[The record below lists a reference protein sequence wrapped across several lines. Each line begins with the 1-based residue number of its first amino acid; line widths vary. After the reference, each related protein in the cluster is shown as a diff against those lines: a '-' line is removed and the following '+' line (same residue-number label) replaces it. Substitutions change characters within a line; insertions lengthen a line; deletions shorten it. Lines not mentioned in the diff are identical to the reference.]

1 MDISTRN
8 ESLPGGFGLHW
19 LLRLRWLSLAGQIFV
34 CSASYWLLGLQLPL
48 AILVGCMLFT
58 GATNLSL
65 WIKRKD
71 LESYSAL
78 VVPTIIACDIAV
90 LTIMLY
96 YTGGAHNPFSTLYAL
111 LITLAAILLPAW
123 AAWSAVGLCGLGFS
137 LLFRSQHFLLDREG
151 VRCCDDLDFH
161 LQGMWVSM
169 VITGAAV
176 AYFVT
181 RLRADLDKHRAQIA
195 SNREKDERQR
205 RFAGL
210 ATLAAGVAHELATP
224 LGTIAV
230 ISKDLERQA
239 CNVCKDSAC
248 KTDAKL
254 IREEVSRCR
263 AILDRLDERAA
274 VDTQQPETLPLREI
288 TTRLSP
294 LLDEAH
300 AACIQWTINPA
311 EAIATL
317 PIDPFLR
324 SLAVLVK
331 NSCEAAAPSPRVEI
345 LLSRTPK
352 QLEVTVRDNGN
363 GIAPEVH
370 ARVGEPFFTTKPT
383 GSGMGLG
390 LFLVRTFAENCD
402 GTMTIHS
409 NPGQGT
415 SVTLLLPQ
423 EVVAK

>member
-1 MDISTRN
+1 MRQDA
-8 ESLPGGFGLHW
+8 LPGGFGLHW
-19 LLRLRWLSLAGQIFV
+19 LLRLRWLSLAGQIVV
-34 CSASYWLLGLQLPL
+34 CSASYWILGLQLPI

-58 GATNLSL
+58 GATNLAL
-65 WIKRKD
+65 WLTNKD
-71 LESYSAL
+71 LENHSVWVIPA
-78 VVPTIIACDIAV
+78 VIACDIAV

-137 LLFRSQHFLLDREG
+137 LLFRSEHFLLDREG

-161 LQGMWVSM
+161 LQGMWISM

-181 RLRADLDKHRAQIA
+181 RLRRDLDKHRTQIA
-195 SNREKDERQR
+195 NSREKDERQR

-210 ATLAAGVAHELATP
+210 TTLAAGVAHELATP

-239 CNVCKDSAC
+239 CTVCKDSAC

-254 IREEVSRCR
+254 IREEVARCR

-274 VDTQQPETLPLREI
+274 GDLHQPETVPLREI
-288 TTRLSP
+288 TTRLP
-294 LLDEAH
+294 ALLDASH
-300 AACIQWTINPA
+300 ADCIEWKIHPA

-345 LLSRTPK
+345 VLTRTPG
-352 QLEVTVRDNGN
+352 QLEATVRDNGS
-363 GIAPEVH
+363 GIDPEVR
-370 ARVGEPFFTTKPT
+370 ARLGEPFYTTKPT

-390 LFLVRTFAENCD
+390 LFLVRTFVENYD

-409 NPGQGT
+409 DSGGGT

-423 EVVAK
+423 KK